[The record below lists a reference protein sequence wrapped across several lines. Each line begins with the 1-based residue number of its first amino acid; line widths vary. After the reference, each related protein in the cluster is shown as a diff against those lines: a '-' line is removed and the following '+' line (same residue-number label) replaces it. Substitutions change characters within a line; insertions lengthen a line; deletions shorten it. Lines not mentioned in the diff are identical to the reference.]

1 LFLLLPLRFRFL
13 QHVQEQKAND
23 ARKTLS
29 RTVKKRGEGFGPGKS
44 QSQSQRHPFPHIV
57 ACGYLATS
65 FGQPS
70 SKPAHVVPAFLTFA
84 VVLRPRSFVLS
95 IVTVTA

>member
-29 RTVKKRGEGFGPGKS
+29 RTVAKKKNAGTTGDGVEDGEAI
-44 QSQSQRHPFPHIV
+44 PFRTLLPAVIWLLL
-57 ACGYLATS
+57 LANQAASPRMS
-65 FGQPS
+65 F
-70 SKPAHVVPAFLTFA
+70 
-84 VVLRPRSFVLS
+84 RLS
-95 IVTVTA
+95 

>member
-29 RTVKKRGEGFGPGKS
+29 RTVKKKEGGGLGQEKAKANAIPFRTLLLAVIWLSNFLRG
-44 QSQSQRHPFPHIV
+44 
-57 ACGYLATS
+57 A
-65 FGQPS
+65 
-70 SKPAHVVPAFLTFA
+70 
-84 VVLRPRSFVLS
+84 
-95 IVTVTA
+95 